1 MLRFLTILLA
11 VLFAPCLW
19 AQTPEPFPEFTFKR
33 IAPPSA
39 GTSRRIT
46 VQIDP
51 DAPVAPRP
59 DLPASSET
67 PDLVDPKITAFWQA
81 IAPGIEAASPARL
94 GLAVQAVSA
103 FDLPTP
109 SLANLQTIASIHG
122 RTILG
127 ASVTEDVSPA
137 LVLAV
142 ITVESSGNVQAESSA
157 GAQGLMQLIPA
168 TADRFDVDDALDPV
182 QNITGGARYLSWL
195 LKEFGGDPILALA
208 GYNAGENAVKRAGG
222 VPEFA
227 ETRAYVPK
235 VIAAWS
241 VAKGLCLTPPELPTD
256 GCVFASMAA
265 N

>member
-1 MLRFLTILLA
+1 MLRIFSILLA
-11 VLFAPCLW
+11 VIAAPGLW
-19 AQTPEPFPEFTFKR
+19 AQTPEPFPDFTFKR
-33 IAPPSA
+33 IGPPSA
-39 GTSRRIT
+39 GASKRIT
-46 VQIDP
+46 IQIDP
-51 DAPVAPRP
+51 DAAVATTAA
-59 DLPASSET
+59 LPTASAT

-94 GLAVQAVSA
+94 SLAAQAVRA

-109 SLANLQTIASIHG
+109 SLASLQTIASTHG

-127 ASVTEDVSPA
+127 ASVTENVSPA

-142 ITVESSGNVQAESSA
+142 IMVESSGKVQAESSA

-168 TADRFDVDDALDPV
+168 TADRFDVEDALDPA
-182 QNITGGARYLSWL
+182 QNIAGGARYLSWL
-195 LKEFGGDPILALA
+195 LKEFGGDPVLALA